1 MIFDFFYFYNY
12 LERMIWKMEQYVEKR
27 QFCDVIFIVGSKRI
41 FVYRLVFSV
50 VFDYFVAMFMNDVK
64 EVFMEEIRMKDVDSD
79 VMVVIVNY
87 VYIGQLECLSLFI
100 MKSCY

>member
-50 VFDYFVAMFMNDVK
+50 VFDYFVVMFMNDVK

-87 VYIGQLECLSLFI
+87 VYIGQLECLSLL
-100 MKSCY
+100 K